1 MSLNEHILPPSEATS
16 NDNESPKSDHAALLA
31 NPIYYRHFHCQH
43 RYLVPGNT
51 YSSPESLLFRT
62 RLTATERLHSLK
74 PSSEPVWETLNGG
87 DPTRTVHTAHAV
99 WLENDGPVG
108 RDARLVYTR
117 RAVHRRQR
125 AFDRQ
130 LGSTVS
136 EIYAALAKFRSII
149 PK

>member
-1 MSLNEHILPPSEATS
+1 MPLEECILTPSETATS
-16 NDNESPKSDHAALLA
+16 DNESTESDHAALLA
-31 NPIYYRHFHCQH
+31 NPIYCRHFHYQH
-43 RYLVPGNT
+43 RHLIPGNT

-62 RLTATERLHSLK
+62 RMTATERLHSLK
-74 PSSEPVWETLNGG
+74 SSSEPVWETLDGG
-87 DPTRTVHTAHAV
+87 DPTRTVHTARAV

-125 AFDRQ
+125 EFDRQ
-130 LGSTVS
+130 LGRTVS
-136 EIYAALAKFRSII
+136 EIYAALAKFRSVI